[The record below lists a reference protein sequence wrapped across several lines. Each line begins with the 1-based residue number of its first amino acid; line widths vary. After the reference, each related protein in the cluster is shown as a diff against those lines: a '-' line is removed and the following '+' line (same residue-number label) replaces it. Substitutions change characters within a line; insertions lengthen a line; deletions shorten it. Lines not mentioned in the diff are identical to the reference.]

1 MAETQYKPPGLEAWD
16 VVIVVLYFIVILGV
30 GLYAMFKSNRGTVSG
45 YFLAGR
51 FMTFLPVGASLFAS
65 NIGSEHFIGLAGS
78 GAAAGIGVGA
88 FEFNAIIVIQLLGWV
103 FLPVYIAGGI
113 CTLPEYISRRYGGK
127 RLRMW
132 LSVVSLLLYIFT
144 KISVNLFSGALF
156 IRLALGWNLYLAIL
170 LMLGMTCLCT
180 ITGGLTAVIYT
191 DTLCTFLMVVGSLT
205 VMGIGFSEVGGY
217 EGLKDKYMM
226 AVSNDTLYSNSSC
239 GRPREDSFVM
249 LRDPINSDMPW
260 AGFIFG
266 QTIAS
271 IWYWCADQVI
281 VQRALAAKSL
291 SHAQGGCLLAGY
303 IKVLPLFTLVMP
315 GMISRVLSPDRV
327 ACSVPEKC
335 MEICGSEVGCTNIA
349 YPELVLKLMPTGL
362 RGLMMAV
369 MMAALMSDLTSIFN
383 SASTLFT
390 IDVYGRFRKNASVRE
405 LMIVGRIMVA
415 IMTGIG
421 ILWIPVVQNV
431 QGGQLFIYIQ
441 AVSAYFSPPIAALY
455 LLSILWTK
463 ATEKG
468 AFWGMILGFIVG
480 TIRMILD
487 FTYQPPRC
495 GDEDTRPSIIA
506 KVHYMYFALILF
518 WLTIITIVVISYF
531 TEPMPEA
538 NVARLTWWTRHD
550 KPSDTDVMEEA
561 RDEEIEK
568 QEITEDSDEIEMQD
582 IAAEKEEEKDDNA
595 VTEETP
601 AVDTVHHKHKPHSK
615 IKRFY
620 SWFCGYE
627 AGTEEAKKAAHEQ
640 HERLQHLTSLE
651 RNRYAET
658 FLNINVLIVMAIGLY
673 LFIFFSI

>member
-1 MAETQYKPPGLEAWD
+1 MAEAHYKPPGLEAWD
-16 VVIVVLYFIVILGV
+16 IVIVVLYFFIILGV
-30 GLYAMFKSNRGTVSG
+30 GLYAMYKSNRGTVSG

-51 FMTFLPVGASLFAS
+51 FMTWLPVGASLFAS

-78 GAAAGIGVGA
+78 GAAGGIGVGA
-88 FEFNAIIVIQLLGWV
+88 FEFNAIILLQLLGWV

-113 CTLPEYISRRYGGK
+113 CTLPEYICRRFGGK

-191 DTLCTFLMVVGSLT
+191 DTLCTFLMVIGSLT

-217 EGLKDKYMM
+217 EGLQQKYMM

-239 GRPREDSFVM
+239 GRPRDDSFVM

-303 IKVLPLFTLVMP
+303 IKILPLFTLVMP

-335 MEICGSEVGCTNIA
+335 MEICGSEVACTNIA

-390 IDVYGRFRKNASVRE
+390 IDV
-405 LMIVGRIMVA
+405 IMVA

-431 QGGQLFIYIQ
+431 QGGQLFLYIQ

-455 LLSILWTK
+455 LIAILWTK

-468 AFWGMILGFIVG
+468 AFWGMIVGFIVG
-480 TIRMILD
+480 AIRMILD
-487 FTYQPPRC
+487 FTHLEPRC
-495 GDEDTRPSIIA
+495 GEPDTRPSIIA

-518 WLTIITIVVISYF
+518 WITFITIVVISLF
-531 TEPMPEA
+531 TEPEKEG
-538 NVARLTWWTRHD
+538 NVARLTWWTLHE

-561 RDEEIEK
+561 RDEEIEM
-568 QEITEDSDEIEMQD
+568 QEIP
-582 IAAEKEEEKDDNA
+582 EEKM
-595 VTEETP
+595 
-601 AVDTVHHKHKPHSK
+601 
-615 IKRFY
+615 KRK
-620 SWFCGYE
+620 E
-627 AGTEEAKKAAHEQ
+627 KKKRRKKTKKQGTFTRKTQLK
-640 HERLQHLTSLE
+640 RLQLWIQDPRVIHSGINQNLE
-651 RNRYAET
+651 
-658 FLNINVLIVMAIGLY
+658 
-673 LFIFFSI
+673 